1 MSLIR
6 RCLQWMKDIINKQV
20 IMFFIFQ
27 NIMMIVDLIGLA
39 MFASGVILKIPG
51 IGIVDQSVIWKLY

>member
-1 MSLIR
+1 
-6 RCLQWMKDIINKQV
+6 MKDIINKQV

-39 MFASGVILKIPG
+39 MFASGVILKILG
-51 IGIVDQSVIWKLY
+51 IGIVDQSVIWKLYQC